1 MPNEI
6 KDKLQFF
13 PLFLCVKF
21 DKPKIDGFSSFSKVE
36 ANGNDK
42 TNKLD
47 SYINNATLDQK
58 KAFRRAVRYN
68 LLNIKDDNEDI
79 YFDDNGNLIE
89 QEGIEDLIDLN
100 CKWYL
105 ISAKTLKHA
114 KEKLKNCIQGSSF
127 KVINN
132 DNEEYEYAQNEY
144 HIYFDTLEKNFNSLM
159 TLPDIE
165 NIKDPQASDDNI
177 ESVNFVDNGDNPS
190 DVTIKIYQS
199 AIFEIFA
206 EGINCNVYYKW
217 QISSDNVVWQNL
229 NNGQYYSG
237 VDTNKLIVSP
247 SDNIEFNEKYFRCK
261 IFNDAETDIK
271 YSQNAQLFI
280 SNYLITIESQPDSE
294 IDVVEGQSQVLEIVA
309 TGNNLTYQWQYKTSE
324 DNYFQN
330 ITNSMNNYNGATS
343 NKLTIYNINFDLNNY
358 TFQCVITDDSNN
370 QVKSQVL
377 LKVISKDN
385 LRIIE
390 QPEDLTIISGET
402 ANFSITVESNYEDSI
417 ISYQWFYYTSN
428 NNGPSNYY
436 NSNQSILQF
445 DTHDATYDKY
455 KYGCSVESNKGG
467 SIISDLATLTIRVVG
482 EIAIENQPD
491 LNQTIIAGD
500 TISFTITATNVK
512 LYQWQISLDGGN
524 TWEELYNTNYN
535 GNSVTIFGA
544 KTKTLKITTTGQA
557 YSWNGTQY
565 KCILSNDDD
574 HIEESNPITLT
585 IEEYNK

>member
-1 MPNEI
+1 MPNGI

-294 IDVVEGQSQVLEIVA
+294 IDVVEGQNQVLEIVA

-370 QVKSQVL
+370 QVKPQVL

-445 DTHDATYDKY
+445 DTHDATYDNY